1 MKPTTIASLQK
12 CKQDKKR
19 FATITAYDYSFA
31 KLFADEGIN
40 VMLVG
45 DSLGMTVQG
54 HDSTLPVT
62 VADIAYHTAAVRRG
76 APNCLLLADL
86 PFMAY
91 ATPEQAF
98 ENAATVMRAGAN
110 MVKIEGGEWLV
121 ETVQMLTE
129 RAVPVCGHLGLT
141 PQSVNIF
148 GGYKVQ
154 GRGDEAGDRLLSD
167 ALALEAAGAQ
177 LLVLECVPV
186 ELAKRITEALA
197 IPVIG
202 IGAGNVTDGQ
212 ILVMHDAFGIT
223 GGHIPKFAKNFLA
236 ETGDIR
242 AAVRQ
247 YMAEVESGVY
257 PGEEH
262 SFPLRSDV
270 VLIIETLP
278 LLRQQIRRLR
288 MEGKRVALVP
298 TMGNLHDGHMKLVD
312 EAKARADVVVVSI
325 FVNPMQ
331 FDRPEDLARYPRTL
345 QEDCEK
351 LNKRKVD
358 LVFAPSVKEI
368 YPNGTE
374 THTYVD
380 VPGLSTMLEGASRPG
395 HFRGVSTIV
404 SKLFNL
410 VQPDIA
416 CFGEKDFQQLALI
429 RKMVADMGFDIE
441 IVGVP
446 IMRAKDG
453 LALSSRNGY
462 LTAEQRKIAP
472 GLYKVLSSIA
482 DKLQA
487 GERDL
492 DEIIAIAGQELN
504 EKGFRSDDI
513 QIRDADT
520 LLEISENSKRAVIL
534 VAAWLGDARLIDNK
548 LVELA

>member
-1 MKPTTIASLQK
+1 M
-12 CKQDKKR
+12 
-19 FATITAYDYSFA
+19 
-31 KLFADEGIN
+31 
-40 VMLVG
+40 
-45 DSLGMTVQG
+45 
-54 HDSTLPVT
+54 
-62 VADIAYHTAAVRRG
+62 
-76 APNCLLLADL
+76 
-86 PFMAY
+86 
-91 ATPEQAF
+91 
-98 ENAATVMRAGAN
+98 
-110 MVKIEGGEWLV
+110 
-121 ETVQMLTE
+121 
-129 RAVPVCGHLGLT
+129 
-141 PQSVNIF
+141 
-148 GGYKVQ
+148 
-154 GRGDEAGDRLLSD
+154 
-167 ALALEAAGAQ
+167 
-177 LLVLECVPV
+177 
-186 ELAKRITEALA
+186 
-197 IPVIG
+197 
-202 IGAGNVTDGQ
+202 
-212 ILVMHDAFGIT
+212 
-223 GGHIPKFAKNFLA
+223 
-236 ETGDIR
+236 
-242 AAVRQ
+242 
-247 YMAEVESGVY
+247 
-257 PGEEH
+257 
-262 SFPLRSDV
+262 
-270 VLIIETLP
+270 LIIETLP

-410 VQPDIA
+410 VQPDTA

-429 RKMVADMGFDIE
+429 RKMVADMSFDIE

-504 EKGFRSDDI
+504 EKGFRADDI

-520 LLEISENSKRAVIL
+520 LLEVSENSKRAVIL

-548 LVELA
+548 MVELA

>member
-1 MKPTTIASLQK
+1 M
-12 CKQDKKR
+12 
-19 FATITAYDYSFA
+19 
-31 KLFADEGIN
+31 
-40 VMLVG
+40 
-45 DSLGMTVQG
+45 
-54 HDSTLPVT
+54 
-62 VADIAYHTAAVRRG
+62 
-76 APNCLLLADL
+76 
-86 PFMAY
+86 
-91 ATPEQAF
+91 
-98 ENAATVMRAGAN
+98 
-110 MVKIEGGEWLV
+110 
-121 ETVQMLTE
+121 
-129 RAVPVCGHLGLT
+129 
-141 PQSVNIF
+141 
-148 GGYKVQ
+148 
-154 GRGDEAGDRLLSD
+154 
-167 ALALEAAGAQ
+167 
-177 LLVLECVPV
+177 
-186 ELAKRITEALA
+186 
-197 IPVIG
+197 
-202 IGAGNVTDGQ
+202 
-212 ILVMHDAFGIT
+212 
-223 GGHIPKFAKNFLA
+223 
-236 ETGDIR
+236 
-242 AAVRQ
+242 
-247 YMAEVESGVY
+247 
-257 PGEEH
+257 
-262 SFPLRSDV
+262 
-270 VLIIETLP
+270 LIIETLP

-380 VPGLSTMLEGASRPG
+380 VPGLSTMLEDASRPG

-492 DEIIAIAGQELN
+492 DEIITIAGQELN
-504 EKGFRSDDI
+504 EKGFRADDI

-520 LLEISENSKRAVIL
+520 LLEVSETSKRAVIL

-548 LVELA
+548 MVELA

>member
-1 MKPTTIASLQK
+1 M
-12 CKQDKKR
+12 
-19 FATITAYDYSFA
+19 
-31 KLFADEGIN
+31 
-40 VMLVG
+40 
-45 DSLGMTVQG
+45 
-54 HDSTLPVT
+54 
-62 VADIAYHTAAVRRG
+62 
-76 APNCLLLADL
+76 
-86 PFMAY
+86 
-91 ATPEQAF
+91 
-98 ENAATVMRAGAN
+98 
-110 MVKIEGGEWLV
+110 
-121 ETVQMLTE
+121 
-129 RAVPVCGHLGLT
+129 
-141 PQSVNIF
+141 
-148 GGYKVQ
+148 
-154 GRGDEAGDRLLSD
+154 
-167 ALALEAAGAQ
+167 
-177 LLVLECVPV
+177 
-186 ELAKRITEALA
+186 
-197 IPVIG
+197 
-202 IGAGNVTDGQ
+202 
-212 ILVMHDAFGIT
+212 
-223 GGHIPKFAKNFLA
+223 
-236 ETGDIR
+236 
-242 AAVRQ
+242 
-247 YMAEVESGVY
+247 
-257 PGEEH
+257 
-262 SFPLRSDV
+262 
-270 VLIIETLP
+270 LIIETLP

-492 DEIIAIAGQELN
+492 DEIIAIAGQKLN
-504 EKGFRSDDI
+504 EKGFRADDI

-520 LLEISENSKRAVIL
+520 LLEVSENSKRAVIL

>member
-1 MKPTTIASLQK
+1 M
-12 CKQDKKR
+12 
-19 FATITAYDYSFA
+19 
-31 KLFADEGIN
+31 
-40 VMLVG
+40 
-45 DSLGMTVQG
+45 
-54 HDSTLPVT
+54 
-62 VADIAYHTAAVRRG
+62 
-76 APNCLLLADL
+76 
-86 PFMAY
+86 
-91 ATPEQAF
+91 
-98 ENAATVMRAGAN
+98 
-110 MVKIEGGEWLV
+110 
-121 ETVQMLTE
+121 
-129 RAVPVCGHLGLT
+129 
-141 PQSVNIF
+141 
-148 GGYKVQ
+148 
-154 GRGDEAGDRLLSD
+154 
-167 ALALEAAGAQ
+167 
-177 LLVLECVPV
+177 
-186 ELAKRITEALA
+186 
-197 IPVIG
+197 
-202 IGAGNVTDGQ
+202 
-212 ILVMHDAFGIT
+212 
-223 GGHIPKFAKNFLA
+223 
-236 ETGDIR
+236 
-242 AAVRQ
+242 
-247 YMAEVESGVY
+247 
-257 PGEEH
+257 
-262 SFPLRSDV
+262 
-270 VLIIETLP
+270 LIIETLP

-345 QEDCEK
+345 QEDYEK

-504 EKGFRSDDI
+504 EKGFRADDI

-520 LLEISENSKRAVIL
+520 LLEVSETSKRAVIL

-548 LVELA
+548 IVELA

>member
-1 MKPTTIASLQK
+1 M
-12 CKQDKKR
+12 
-19 FATITAYDYSFA
+19 
-31 KLFADEGIN
+31 
-40 VMLVG
+40 
-45 DSLGMTVQG
+45 
-54 HDSTLPVT
+54 
-62 VADIAYHTAAVRRG
+62 
-76 APNCLLLADL
+76 
-86 PFMAY
+86 
-91 ATPEQAF
+91 
-98 ENAATVMRAGAN
+98 
-110 MVKIEGGEWLV
+110 
-121 ETVQMLTE
+121 
-129 RAVPVCGHLGLT
+129 
-141 PQSVNIF
+141 
-148 GGYKVQ
+148 
-154 GRGDEAGDRLLSD
+154 
-167 ALALEAAGAQ
+167 
-177 LLVLECVPV
+177 
-186 ELAKRITEALA
+186 
-197 IPVIG
+197 
-202 IGAGNVTDGQ
+202 
-212 ILVMHDAFGIT
+212 
-223 GGHIPKFAKNFLA
+223 
-236 ETGDIR
+236 
-242 AAVRQ
+242 
-247 YMAEVESGVY
+247 
-257 PGEEH
+257 
-262 SFPLRSDV
+262 
-270 VLIIETLP
+270 LIIETLP

-453 LALSSRNGY
+453 LALSSRNVY

-482 DKLQA
+482 DKLQV

-492 DEIIAIAGQELN
+492 DEIITIAGQELN
-504 EKGFRSDDI
+504 EKGFRADDI

-520 LLEISENSKRAVIL
+520 LLEVSETSKRAVIL

-548 LVELA
+548 MVELA

>member
-1 MKPTTIASLQK
+1 M
-12 CKQDKKR
+12 
-19 FATITAYDYSFA
+19 
-31 KLFADEGIN
+31 
-40 VMLVG
+40 
-45 DSLGMTVQG
+45 
-54 HDSTLPVT
+54 
-62 VADIAYHTAAVRRG
+62 
-76 APNCLLLADL
+76 
-86 PFMAY
+86 
-91 ATPEQAF
+91 
-98 ENAATVMRAGAN
+98 
-110 MVKIEGGEWLV
+110 
-121 ETVQMLTE
+121 
-129 RAVPVCGHLGLT
+129 
-141 PQSVNIF
+141 
-148 GGYKVQ
+148 
-154 GRGDEAGDRLLSD
+154 
-167 ALALEAAGAQ
+167 
-177 LLVLECVPV
+177 
-186 ELAKRITEALA
+186 
-197 IPVIG
+197 
-202 IGAGNVTDGQ
+202 
-212 ILVMHDAFGIT
+212 
-223 GGHIPKFAKNFLA
+223 
-236 ETGDIR
+236 
-242 AAVRQ
+242 
-247 YMAEVESGVY
+247 
-257 PGEEH
+257 
-262 SFPLRSDV
+262 
-270 VLIIETLP
+270 LIIETLP

-368 YPNGTE
+368 HPNGTE

-504 EKGFRSDDI
+504 EKGFRADDI

-520 LLEISENSKRAVIL
+520 LLEVSETSKRAVIL

-548 LVELA
+548 IVELA

>member
-1 MKPTTIASLQK
+1 M
-12 CKQDKKR
+12 
-19 FATITAYDYSFA
+19 
-31 KLFADEGIN
+31 
-40 VMLVG
+40 
-45 DSLGMTVQG
+45 
-54 HDSTLPVT
+54 
-62 VADIAYHTAAVRRG
+62 
-76 APNCLLLADL
+76 
-86 PFMAY
+86 
-91 ATPEQAF
+91 
-98 ENAATVMRAGAN
+98 
-110 MVKIEGGEWLV
+110 
-121 ETVQMLTE
+121 
-129 RAVPVCGHLGLT
+129 
-141 PQSVNIF
+141 
-148 GGYKVQ
+148 
-154 GRGDEAGDRLLSD
+154 
-167 ALALEAAGAQ
+167 
-177 LLVLECVPV
+177 
-186 ELAKRITEALA
+186 
-197 IPVIG
+197 
-202 IGAGNVTDGQ
+202 
-212 ILVMHDAFGIT
+212 
-223 GGHIPKFAKNFLA
+223 
-236 ETGDIR
+236 
-242 AAVRQ
+242 
-247 YMAEVESGVY
+247 
-257 PGEEH
+257 
-262 SFPLRSDV
+262 
-270 VLIIETLP
+270 LIIETLP

-404 SKLFNL
+404 SKLFNM

-504 EKGFRSDDI
+504 EKGFRADDI

-520 LLEISENSKRAVIL
+520 LLEVSENSKRAVIL

-548 LVELA
+548 MVELA

>member
-1 MKPTTIASLQK
+1 M
-12 CKQDKKR
+12 
-19 FATITAYDYSFA
+19 
-31 KLFADEGIN
+31 
-40 VMLVG
+40 
-45 DSLGMTVQG
+45 
-54 HDSTLPVT
+54 
-62 VADIAYHTAAVRRG
+62 
-76 APNCLLLADL
+76 
-86 PFMAY
+86 
-91 ATPEQAF
+91 
-98 ENAATVMRAGAN
+98 
-110 MVKIEGGEWLV
+110 
-121 ETVQMLTE
+121 
-129 RAVPVCGHLGLT
+129 
-141 PQSVNIF
+141 
-148 GGYKVQ
+148 
-154 GRGDEAGDRLLSD
+154 
-167 ALALEAAGAQ
+167 
-177 LLVLECVPV
+177 
-186 ELAKRITEALA
+186 
-197 IPVIG
+197 
-202 IGAGNVTDGQ
+202 
-212 ILVMHDAFGIT
+212 
-223 GGHIPKFAKNFLA
+223 
-236 ETGDIR
+236 
-242 AAVRQ
+242 
-247 YMAEVESGVY
+247 
-257 PGEEH
+257 
-262 SFPLRSDV
+262 
-270 VLIIETLP
+270 LIIETLP

-504 EKGFRSDDI
+504 EKGFRADDI

-520 LLEISENSKRAVIL
+520 LLEVSETSKRAVIL

-548 LVELA
+548 MVELE

>member
-1 MKPTTIASLQK
+1 M
-12 CKQDKKR
+12 
-19 FATITAYDYSFA
+19 
-31 KLFADEGIN
+31 
-40 VMLVG
+40 
-45 DSLGMTVQG
+45 
-54 HDSTLPVT
+54 
-62 VADIAYHTAAVRRG
+62 
-76 APNCLLLADL
+76 
-86 PFMAY
+86 
-91 ATPEQAF
+91 
-98 ENAATVMRAGAN
+98 
-110 MVKIEGGEWLV
+110 
-121 ETVQMLTE
+121 
-129 RAVPVCGHLGLT
+129 
-141 PQSVNIF
+141 
-148 GGYKVQ
+148 
-154 GRGDEAGDRLLSD
+154 
-167 ALALEAAGAQ
+167 
-177 LLVLECVPV
+177 
-186 ELAKRITEALA
+186 
-197 IPVIG
+197 
-202 IGAGNVTDGQ
+202 
-212 ILVMHDAFGIT
+212 
-223 GGHIPKFAKNFLA
+223 
-236 ETGDIR
+236 
-242 AAVRQ
+242 
-247 YMAEVESGVY
+247 
-257 PGEEH
+257 
-262 SFPLRSDV
+262 
-270 VLIIETLP
+270 LIIETLP

-520 LLEISENSKRAVIL
+520 LLEVSETSKRAVIL

>member
-1 MKPTTIASLQK
+1 M
-12 CKQDKKR
+12 
-19 FATITAYDYSFA
+19 
-31 KLFADEGIN
+31 
-40 VMLVG
+40 
-45 DSLGMTVQG
+45 
-54 HDSTLPVT
+54 
-62 VADIAYHTAAVRRG
+62 
-76 APNCLLLADL
+76 
-86 PFMAY
+86 
-91 ATPEQAF
+91 
-98 ENAATVMRAGAN
+98 
-110 MVKIEGGEWLV
+110 
-121 ETVQMLTE
+121 
-129 RAVPVCGHLGLT
+129 
-141 PQSVNIF
+141 
-148 GGYKVQ
+148 
-154 GRGDEAGDRLLSD
+154 
-167 ALALEAAGAQ
+167 
-177 LLVLECVPV
+177 
-186 ELAKRITEALA
+186 
-197 IPVIG
+197 
-202 IGAGNVTDGQ
+202 
-212 ILVMHDAFGIT
+212 
-223 GGHIPKFAKNFLA
+223 
-236 ETGDIR
+236 
-242 AAVRQ
+242 
-247 YMAEVESGVY
+247 
-257 PGEEH
+257 
-262 SFPLRSDV
+262 
-270 VLIIETLP
+270 LIIETLP

-312 EAKARADVVVVSI
+312 EAKARADVVVDSI

-492 DEIIAIAGQELN
+492 DEIITIAGQELN
-504 EKGFRSDDI
+504 EKGFRADDI

-520 LLEISENSKRAVIL
+520 LLEVSENSKRAVIL

-548 LVELA
+548 IVELV

>member
-1 MKPTTIASLQK
+1 M
-12 CKQDKKR
+12 
-19 FATITAYDYSFA
+19 
-31 KLFADEGIN
+31 
-40 VMLVG
+40 
-45 DSLGMTVQG
+45 
-54 HDSTLPVT
+54 
-62 VADIAYHTAAVRRG
+62 
-76 APNCLLLADL
+76 
-86 PFMAY
+86 
-91 ATPEQAF
+91 
-98 ENAATVMRAGAN
+98 
-110 MVKIEGGEWLV
+110 
-121 ETVQMLTE
+121 
-129 RAVPVCGHLGLT
+129 
-141 PQSVNIF
+141 
-148 GGYKVQ
+148 
-154 GRGDEAGDRLLSD
+154 
-167 ALALEAAGAQ
+167 
-177 LLVLECVPV
+177 
-186 ELAKRITEALA
+186 
-197 IPVIG
+197 
-202 IGAGNVTDGQ
+202 
-212 ILVMHDAFGIT
+212 
-223 GGHIPKFAKNFLA
+223 
-236 ETGDIR
+236 
-242 AAVRQ
+242 
-247 YMAEVESGVY
+247 
-257 PGEEH
+257 
-262 SFPLRSDV
+262 
-270 VLIIETLP
+270 LIIETLP

-288 MEGKRVALVP
+288 VEGKRVALVP

-504 EKGFRSDDI
+504 EKGFRADDI

-520 LLEISENSKRAVIL
+520 LLEVSENSKRAVIL

>member
-1 MKPTTIASLQK
+1 M
-12 CKQDKKR
+12 
-19 FATITAYDYSFA
+19 
-31 KLFADEGIN
+31 
-40 VMLVG
+40 
-45 DSLGMTVQG
+45 
-54 HDSTLPVT
+54 
-62 VADIAYHTAAVRRG
+62 
-76 APNCLLLADL
+76 
-86 PFMAY
+86 
-91 ATPEQAF
+91 
-98 ENAATVMRAGAN
+98 
-110 MVKIEGGEWLV
+110 
-121 ETVQMLTE
+121 
-129 RAVPVCGHLGLT
+129 
-141 PQSVNIF
+141 
-148 GGYKVQ
+148 
-154 GRGDEAGDRLLSD
+154 
-167 ALALEAAGAQ
+167 
-177 LLVLECVPV
+177 
-186 ELAKRITEALA
+186 
-197 IPVIG
+197 
-202 IGAGNVTDGQ
+202 
-212 ILVMHDAFGIT
+212 
-223 GGHIPKFAKNFLA
+223 
-236 ETGDIR
+236 
-242 AAVRQ
+242 
-247 YMAEVESGVY
+247 
-257 PGEEH
+257 
-262 SFPLRSDV
+262 
-270 VLIIETLP
+270 LIIETLP

-404 SKLFNL
+404 SKLFNQ

-482 DKLQA
+482 DKLQV

-492 DEIIAIAGQELN
+492 DEIITIAGQELN
-504 EKGFRSDDI
+504 EKGFRADDI

-520 LLEISENSKRAVIL
+520 LLEVSETSKRAVIL

-548 LVELA
+548 IVELA

>member
-1 MKPTTIASLQK
+1 M
-12 CKQDKKR
+12 
-19 FATITAYDYSFA
+19 
-31 KLFADEGIN
+31 
-40 VMLVG
+40 
-45 DSLGMTVQG
+45 
-54 HDSTLPVT
+54 
-62 VADIAYHTAAVRRG
+62 
-76 APNCLLLADL
+76 
-86 PFMAY
+86 
-91 ATPEQAF
+91 
-98 ENAATVMRAGAN
+98 
-110 MVKIEGGEWLV
+110 
-121 ETVQMLTE
+121 
-129 RAVPVCGHLGLT
+129 
-141 PQSVNIF
+141 
-148 GGYKVQ
+148 
-154 GRGDEAGDRLLSD
+154 
-167 ALALEAAGAQ
+167 
-177 LLVLECVPV
+177 
-186 ELAKRITEALA
+186 
-197 IPVIG
+197 
-202 IGAGNVTDGQ
+202 
-212 ILVMHDAFGIT
+212 
-223 GGHIPKFAKNFLA
+223 
-236 ETGDIR
+236 
-242 AAVRQ
+242 
-247 YMAEVESGVY
+247 
-257 PGEEH
+257 
-262 SFPLRSDV
+262 
-270 VLIIETLP
+270 LIIETLP

-395 HFRGVSTIV
+395 RFRGVSTIV

-492 DEIIAIAGQELN
+492 DEIITIAGQELN
-504 EKGFRSDDI
+504 EKGFRADDI

-520 LLEISENSKRAVIL
+520 LLEVSETSKRAVIL

-548 LVELA
+548 MVELA

>member
-1 MKPTTIASLQK
+1 M
-12 CKQDKKR
+12 
-19 FATITAYDYSFA
+19 
-31 KLFADEGIN
+31 
-40 VMLVG
+40 
-45 DSLGMTVQG
+45 
-54 HDSTLPVT
+54 
-62 VADIAYHTAAVRRG
+62 
-76 APNCLLLADL
+76 
-86 PFMAY
+86 
-91 ATPEQAF
+91 
-98 ENAATVMRAGAN
+98 
-110 MVKIEGGEWLV
+110 
-121 ETVQMLTE
+121 
-129 RAVPVCGHLGLT
+129 
-141 PQSVNIF
+141 
-148 GGYKVQ
+148 
-154 GRGDEAGDRLLSD
+154 
-167 ALALEAAGAQ
+167 
-177 LLVLECVPV
+177 
-186 ELAKRITEALA
+186 
-197 IPVIG
+197 
-202 IGAGNVTDGQ
+202 
-212 ILVMHDAFGIT
+212 
-223 GGHIPKFAKNFLA
+223 
-236 ETGDIR
+236 
-242 AAVRQ
+242 
-247 YMAEVESGVY
+247 
-257 PGEEH
+257 
-262 SFPLRSDV
+262 
-270 VLIIETLP
+270 LIIETLP

-492 DEIIAIAGQELN
+492 DEIITIAGQELN
-504 EKGFRSDDI
+504 EKGFRADDI

-548 LVELA
+548 IVELA

>member
-1 MKPTTIASLQK
+1 M
-12 CKQDKKR
+12 
-19 FATITAYDYSFA
+19 
-31 KLFADEGIN
+31 
-40 VMLVG
+40 
-45 DSLGMTVQG
+45 
-54 HDSTLPVT
+54 
-62 VADIAYHTAAVRRG
+62 
-76 APNCLLLADL
+76 
-86 PFMAY
+86 
-91 ATPEQAF
+91 
-98 ENAATVMRAGAN
+98 
-110 MVKIEGGEWLV
+110 
-121 ETVQMLTE
+121 
-129 RAVPVCGHLGLT
+129 
-141 PQSVNIF
+141 
-148 GGYKVQ
+148 
-154 GRGDEAGDRLLSD
+154 
-167 ALALEAAGAQ
+167 
-177 LLVLECVPV
+177 
-186 ELAKRITEALA
+186 
-197 IPVIG
+197 
-202 IGAGNVTDGQ
+202 
-212 ILVMHDAFGIT
+212 
-223 GGHIPKFAKNFLA
+223 
-236 ETGDIR
+236 
-242 AAVRQ
+242 
-247 YMAEVESGVY
+247 
-257 PGEEH
+257 
-262 SFPLRSDV
+262 
-270 VLIIETLP
+270 LIIETLP

-504 EKGFRSDDI
+504 EKGFRADDI

-520 LLEISENSKRAVIL
+520 LLEVSENSKRAVIL

-548 LVELA
+548 IVELV

>member
-1 MKPTTIASLQK
+1 M
-12 CKQDKKR
+12 
-19 FATITAYDYSFA
+19 
-31 KLFADEGIN
+31 
-40 VMLVG
+40 
-45 DSLGMTVQG
+45 
-54 HDSTLPVT
+54 
-62 VADIAYHTAAVRRG
+62 
-76 APNCLLLADL
+76 
-86 PFMAY
+86 
-91 ATPEQAF
+91 
-98 ENAATVMRAGAN
+98 
-110 MVKIEGGEWLV
+110 
-121 ETVQMLTE
+121 
-129 RAVPVCGHLGLT
+129 
-141 PQSVNIF
+141 
-148 GGYKVQ
+148 
-154 GRGDEAGDRLLSD
+154 
-167 ALALEAAGAQ
+167 
-177 LLVLECVPV
+177 
-186 ELAKRITEALA
+186 
-197 IPVIG
+197 
-202 IGAGNVTDGQ
+202 
-212 ILVMHDAFGIT
+212 
-223 GGHIPKFAKNFLA
+223 
-236 ETGDIR
+236 
-242 AAVRQ
+242 
-247 YMAEVESGVY
+247 
-257 PGEEH
+257 
-262 SFPLRSDV
+262 
-270 VLIIETLP
+270 LIIETLP

-331 FDRPEDLARYPRTL
+331 FDRPEDLARYPQTL

-492 DEIIAIAGQELN
+492 DEIITIAGQELN
-504 EKGFRSDDI
+504 EKGFRADDI

-520 LLEISENSKRAVIL
+520 LLEVSETSKRAVIL

-548 LVELA
+548 MVELA